1 MKAANNQLQVLTKP
15 DDDLKTKV
23 EPSDK
28 ALNDSYLRYVFKVES
43 IFNKKR
49 YALEQTQ
56 RFAPS

>member
-1 MKAANNQLQVLTKP
+1 MKAANNQMQVLTKP

-49 YALEQTQ
+49 YALEQSQ
-56 RFAPS
+56 

>member
-1 MKAANNQLQVLTKP
+1 MKAANNQIQVLTKP

-28 ALNDSYLRYVFKVES
+28 TLNDSYLRYVFKVES

-49 YALEQTQ
+49 YALEQSQ
-56 RFAPS
+56 